1 MEHNLTSGSVFKNI
15 LYFSLP
21 YFLSYFL
28 QTLYGMA
35 DLFLIG
41 RFCGVADITAVS
53 IGSQIMHMLT
63 VMIVGLAMGT
73 TVMIGQNIGG
83 GNKKGAAAV
92 IGNSVSLFML
102 AAFALLVLLF
112 IFVKHIAAVMSTPD
126 EAIAGTTAYLTICFA
141 GVPFCFSGYF
151 CACGRSGLSFLHNVI
166 SIVFVRVPG
175 AYIASKLFADTL
187 FPMGIAAPLGS
198 LLSVIVCVIAY
209 AYVRRCQKNAS
220 G

>member
-1 MEHNLTSGSVFKNI
+1 
-15 LYFSLP
+15 
-21 YFLSYFL
+21 
-28 QTLYGMA
+28 MA

-102 AAFALLVLLF
+102 AAFALLVLLL

-141 GVPFCFSGYF
+141 GVHFCFSEYF

-175 AYIASKLFADTL
+175 SYIASKLFADTL